1 MARIRKELNFRELG
15 GYKASGGRLVRRGL
29 LYRSGA
35 LYEFTPEEIRLLEGR
50 RIRTVLDLRSE
61 AEAATFPDPALPGAD
76 YIRISAMV
84 DEKGED
90 IDYSPAALFKMAVQ
104 QKGRDKVE
112 AVSKLCYEIIPF
124 GNPAYRKMFELM
136 LEGSVPMVIHCT
148 AGKDRTGVAA
158 MLILLALGVD
168 EETIIEDY
176 MQTNTCRRKRLE
188 RRFRSAGVLGM
199 LSRNLKTFLTI
210 QEGVLESGIRTSLET
225 IHARYGSLEAFFL
238 SEYGLDGAA
247 LDRLRKLYTE

>member
-1 MARIRKELNFRELG
+1 MARIRKELYFRDLG
-15 GYKASGGRLVRRGL
+15 GYKTARGRLVRRGL

-35 LYEFTPEEIRLLEGR
+35 LGEFTPEELNLLSAR
-50 RIRTVLDLRSE
+50 RIHTVLDLRSE
-61 AEAATFPDPALPGAD
+61 MEAAAFPDPSLPGAD

-90 IDYSPAALFKMAVQ
+90 INYSPSALFKMAMQ

-158 MLILLALGVD
+158 MLILLALGAD
-168 EETIIEDY
+168 EDTIVQDY
-176 MQTNTCRRKRLE
+176 MLTNTFRRKRLE
-188 RRFRSAGVLGM
+188 RRFRSAGVLGL

-210 QEGVLESGIRTSLET
+210 QEGVMESGIRTSLET
-225 IHARYGSLEAFFL
+225 IHARYGSAEAFLL

>member
-1 MARIRKELNFRELG
+1 MAGIRKELNFRELG
-15 GYKASGGRLVRRGL
+15 GYKAAEGRLIRRGL

-35 LYEFTPEEIRLLEGR
+35 LGEYSPEEIRLLAGK

-61 AEAATFPDPALPGAD
+61 AEAAAFPDPRLPGAD

-90 IDYSPAALFKMAVQ
+90 INYSPSALLKTALQ

-112 AVSKLCYEIIPF
+112 AVARLCYEIIPF
-124 GNPAYRKMFELM
+124 GNPAYRKMFALM

-158 MLILLALGVD
+158 MLILLALGAD
-168 EETIIEDY
+168 EETIVHDY
-176 MQTNTCRRKRLE
+176 MLTNTYRRKRLE

-199 LSRNLKTFLTI
+199 LSKNLHTFLTI
-210 QEGVLESGIRTSLET
+210 QEGVLESGIRTSLEA
-225 IHARYGSLEAFFL
+225 IHKRYGSAEDFL
-238 SEYGLDGAA
+238 LAEYGLDRAA
-247 LDRLRKLYTE
+247 LDRLRELYTG

>member
-1 MARIRKELNFRELG
+1 MARIRKELNFRDLG
-15 GYKASGGRLVRRGL
+15 GYKALGGRLVRRGL

-61 AEAATFPDPALPGAD
+61 AEAAAFPDPALPGAD

-90 IDYSPAALFKMAVQ
+90 INYSPAALFKMAVQ

-225 IHARYGSLEAFFL
+225 IHARYDSLEAFFL

-247 LDRLRKLYTE
+247 LERLRKLYTE

>member
-1 MARIRKELNFRELG
+1 MARIRKEVNFRELG
-15 GYKASGGRLVRRGL
+15 GYKAAEGRLIRRGL

-35 LYEFTPEEIRLLEGR
+35 LAELGPEEVRLLSGR
-50 RIRTVLDLRSE
+50 RIRTILDLRSE
-61 AEAATFPDPALPGAD
+61 AEAAAYPDPRIPGAD

-90 IDYSPAALFKMAVQ
+90 INYSPSALFRMAMQ

-112 AVSKLCYEIIPF
+112 AVARLCYEIIPF
-124 GNPAYRKMFELM
+124 GNPAYRRMFGLM

-158 MLILLALGVD
+158 MLILLALGTD
-168 EETIIEDY
+168 EETIVQDY
-176 MQTNTCRRKRLE
+176 MLTNTFRRKRLE

-199 LSRNLKTFLTI
+199 LSRNLHTFLTI
-210 QEGVLESGIRTSLET
+210 QEGVLESGIRTSLEA
-225 IHARYGSLEAFFL
+225 IHRRYDSVEDFFL
-238 SEYGLDGAA
+238 AEYSLDAAA
-247 LDRLRKLYTE
+247 LKRLRELYTE

>member
-1 MARIRKELNFRELG
+1 MARIRKELNFRDLG
-15 GYKASGGRLVRRGL
+15 GYKTARGRLVRRGL

-35 LYEFTPEEIRLLEGR
+35 LGEFTPEELNLLSAR
-50 RIRTVLDLRSE
+50 RIHTVLDLRSE
-61 AEAATFPDPALPGAD
+61 MEAAAFPDPSLPGAD

-90 IDYSPAALFKMAVQ
+90 INYSPSALFKMAMQ

-112 AVSKLCYEIIPF
+112 AVARLCYEIIPF

-158 MLILLALGVD
+158 MLILLALGAD
-168 EETIIEDY
+168 EDTIVQDY
-176 MQTNTCRRKRLE
+176 MLTNTFRRKRLE
-188 RRFRSAGVLGM
+188 RRFRSAGVLGL

-210 QEGVLESGIRTSLET
+210 QEGVMESGIRTSLET
-225 IHARYGSLEAFFL
+225 IHARYGSAEAFLL

>member
-15 GYKASGGRLVRRGL
+15 GYKAAEGRLIRRGL

-35 LYEFTPEEIRLLEGR
+35 LGECSPEEIRLLAGK
-50 RIRTVLDLRSE
+50 RIRTILDLRSE
-61 AEAATFPDPALPGAD
+61 AEAAAFPDPVPAGAD

-90 IDYSPAALFKMAVQ
+90 INYSPSALIRTALQ

-112 AVSKLCYEIIPF
+112 AVARLCYEIIPF
-124 GNPAYRKMFELM
+124 GNLAYRKMFELM

-158 MLILLALGVD
+158 MLILLALGSD
-168 EETIIEDY
+168 EDTIVQDY
-176 MQTNTCRRKRLE
+176 MLTNTFRRKRLE

-199 LSRNLKTFLTI
+199 LSRNLHTFLTI
-210 QEGVLESGIRTSLET
+210 QEGVMESGIRTSLET
-225 IHARYGSLEAFFL
+225 IHARYDSVEDFFL
-238 SEYGLDGAA
+238 AEYSLDRAA